1 MNDYLGALIRCRL
14 RFYLA
19 ATIVTFALYFWI
31 YVTVS
36 GANVAYCAWFAHV
49 PMIEKFYAG
58 TFTWHDAIQRFGEH
72 GLFGYNLLLLIN
84 LKYFQLNV
92 FFDIYLNALIVAAVG
107 ALVAAAYFR
116 LEREASRPLVA
127 ALLFLP
133 VGLALFSVCQQSSGA
148 METQVRLGTFFFLLM
163 AFLVEGVLLRA
174 ERKPGAGAMG
184 LGAALVF
191 LSVLVFGTL
200 YTFGGFSGMVILL
213 LYAALFRPVIRP
225 YAAVILAALL
235 LSIFSYIRFYDLKLE
250 STPGPA
256 MDLMERLGFSIRFLS
271 AYLGSATL
279 GRTLWED
286 RIANSD
292 ALMLWNGVFV
302 SIAYLFS
309 LWLFWRSRMY
319 RVTWLP
325 IIMIAYT
332 VGVGLL
338 ILIGRGPMFGWTGG
352 TNYWYAVHVK
362 FALAGCLWI
371 YAHALL
377 QQAKERKLPQSP
389 RSIGRAEARACA
401 AIMIVFVACVAISN
415 YLDWCRAPHVRRYFE
430 AMVPY
435 GLSSLDE
442 MPVDA
447 AGQTPFKA
455 SLSETIH
462 SLRVFRKHGLTFY
475 AAHQLPVTAGQHDI
489 ILRGAPTDHASMGPG
504 WHEQEG
510 TDRWMSGR
518 AQVFFRSGAE
528 GVLVVEGYLPGSVAP
543 NTISLLIDGKVVHT
557 QPLTEGVFHLV
568 ARIPPNSMSPLTL
581 TVAKH
586 IVPRDEGLN
595 GDMRDLGLII
605 TRITTR

>member
-1 MNDYLGALIRCRL
+1 
-14 RFYLA
+14 
-19 ATIVTFALYFWI
+19 
-31 YVTVS
+31 
-36 GANVAYCAWFAHV
+36 
-49 PMIEKFYAG
+49 
-58 TFTWHDAIQRFGEH
+58 
-72 GLFGYNLLLLIN
+72 
-84 LKYFQLNV
+84 
-92 FFDIYLNALIVAAVG
+92 
-107 ALVAAAYFR
+107 
-116 LEREASRPLVA
+116 
-127 ALLFLP
+127 
-133 VGLALFSVCQQSSGA
+133 
-148 METQVRLGTFFFLLM
+148 
-163 AFLVEGVLLRA
+163 
-174 ERKPGAGAMG
+174 
-184 LGAALVF
+184 
-191 LSVLVFGTL
+191 
-200 YTFGGFSGMVILL
+200 
-213 LYAALFRPVIRP
+213 
-225 YAAVILAALL
+225 
-235 LSIFSYIRFYDLKLE
+235 
-250 STPGPA
+250 
-256 MDLMERLGFSIRFLS
+256 
-271 AYLGSATL
+271 
-279 GRTLWED
+279 
-286 RIANSD
+286 
-292 ALMLWNGVFV
+292 MLWNGVFV

-462 SLRVFRKHGLTFY
+462 SLRVFREHGLTFY
-475 AAHQLPVTAGQHDI
+475 AAHQLPVTAGEHDI

>member
-1 MNDYLGALIRCRL
+1 
-14 RFYLA
+14 
-19 ATIVTFALYFWI
+19 
-31 YVTVS
+31 
-36 GANVAYCAWFAHV
+36 
-49 PMIEKFYAG
+49 
-58 TFTWHDAIQRFGEH
+58 
-72 GLFGYNLLLLIN
+72 LLLLAN
-84 LKYFQLNV
+84 VKFFHLNV
-92 FFDIYLNALIVAAVG
+92 FFDIYLNALIVTGVG
-107 ALVAAAYFR
+107 LVVGWGYHR
-116 LEREASRPLVA
+116 TETREAGRWAVP
-127 ALLFLP
+127 LLFLP
-133 VGLALFSVCQQSSGA
+133 VAFALFSVTQQSSGA
-148 METQVRLGTFFFLLM
+148 METQVRLGTIFYFWAAFWIDRNLLS
-163 AFLVEGVLLRA
+163 AATPPKL
-174 ERKPGAGAMG
+174 GAMVSG
-184 LGAALVF
+184 VIFIALA
-191 LSVLVFGTL
+191 VLVFGTL
-200 YTFGGFSGMVILL
+200 YSFAGFPALVLL
-213 LYAALFRPVIRP
+213 CIYAALIRP
-225 YAAVILAALL
+225 HVRTYAIVMGVTLVAAVPA
-235 LSIFSYIRFYDLKLE
+235 YIGFYDLHLE
-250 STPGPA
+250 APA
-256 MDLMERLGFSIRFLS
+256 GTAMGLAERVVLAVRFM
-271 AYLGSATL
+271 ATYLGSATL

-286 RIANSD
+286 RVVSSE
-292 ALMLWNGVFV
+292 ALMLGNGLFV
-302 SIAYLFS
+302 AGAYVFS
-309 LWLFWRSRMY
+309 LWIFWRTRMQ

-325 IIMIAYT
+325 VLLIAYT
-332 VGVGLL
+332 VGVGALV
-338 ILIGRGPMFGWTGG
+338 LIGRGATFGWTWG
-352 TNYWYAVHVK
+352 TSYWYAVHVK

-377 QQAKERKLPQSP
+377 QQAKERRLAQSS

-401 AIMIVFVACVAISN
+401 AMIIVFVACVALSN
-415 YLDWCRAPHVRRYFE
+415 YLDWRRAPHVRRYFE

-435 GLSSLDE
+435 GLGSLDE

-462 SLRVFRKHGLTFY
+462 SLRVFREHGLTFY
-475 AAHQLPVTAGQHDI
+475 AAHQLPVTAGEHDI

-510 TDRWMSGR
+510 TNRWMSGR

-568 ARIPPNSMSPLTL
+568 ARIPPNSMLPLTL